1 MFRTE
6 AARIRASMEGPDD
19 YFQSGDGVIRVGR
32 FGPIFA
38 GVYYK
43 GLSARALDKLRA
55 WQHGVMPSE
64 PILSY
69 SLSFAAQRLDEDTKN
84 ATNRLL
90 ADFRD
95 RTRGSATILA
105 TQGFDGSAAR
115 AMLATIYLLTR
126 AAYPRRVFAK
136 VADAHKWFKHDFEDV
151 KSIGAATRWLSR
163 IEQDYWR
170 RGSGEQRA
178 AE

>member
-1 MFRTE
+1 
-6 AARIRASMEGPDD
+6 MEGPDD

-32 FGPIFA
+32 FGPVFA

-43 GLSARALDKLRA
+43 GLSAKALDKLRS
-55 WQHGVMPSE
+55 WQHGVMPGQ

-69 SLSFAAQRLDEDTKN
+69 SLSFAAQRLDEDTKS

-95 RTRGSATILA
+95 QTRASATILA

-126 AAYPRRVFAK
+126 ASYPRRVFAN
-136 VADAHKWFKHDFEDV
+136 VTDAHKWFAHDFGDV
-151 KSIGAATRWLSR
+151 DKIESATRWLAR
-163 IEQDYWR
+163 IEQDYHR
-170 RGSGEQRA
+170 RSDARA
-178 AE
+178 AT